1 LPAWLAI
8 NSKQTPDA
16 PTDFNIRRFDRSIW
30 NSLHSRIYAIRLF
43 RAWMKDEQLR
53 FAERTLALRYPD
65 PMLAGMLP
73 SQLLNCRRVEDTG
86 DDLWPVLNRV
96 QEGLLRGGL
105 SR

>member
-1 LPAWLAI
+1 
-8 NSKQTPDA
+8 
-16 PTDFNIRRFDRSIW
+16 
-30 NSLHSRIYAIRLF
+30 
-43 RAWMKDEQLR
+43 MKDEQLR

-86 DDLWPVLNRV
+86 DDLWTVLNRV

-105 SR
+105 SRRSTNGRLTRTRRITSIREDVRLNSQLWDLASEVLAA